1 MKKEVLRALTEKYGK
16 RYSDLFH
23 INLRKEP
30 FKWFLL
36 ATLFGARISEDIALR
51 TYKMFEIYNVTSP
64 ERIIEEGWDSL
75 VAILD
80 SGGYTRY
87 DFKTADKL
95 LELARNLSKENL
107 NEIHRNAKD
116 FEDLVSRLK
125 SLAKGIGDTT
135 VGIFLRE
142 MIGIWDKAKPYP
154 TPLARL
160 AAKNL
165 GIGDVEDYWKEN
177 LEDLDYAK
185 FESMLAK
192 IGKLCRR
199 GKCSQCPAREI
210 CEKGF
215 NKGVK

>member
-1 MKKEVLRALTEKYGK
+1 MKKETLRTLAEKYGK
-16 RYSDLFH
+16 RYSELFH
-23 INLRKEP
+23 INLREEP
-30 FKWFLL
+30 FKCFLL

-51 TYKMFEIYNVTSP
+51 TYKMFEIYGITSP

-75 VAILD
+75 VAVLD

-95 LELARNLSKENL
+95 LELAKNLSKESL
-107 NEIHRNAKD
+107 NEIHKNARD
-116 FEDLVSRLK
+116 FEELVLRLK

-142 MIGIWDKAKPYP
+142 IVGIWDKASPYP

-165 GIGDVEDYWKEN
+165 GIGDIEKYWKEN
-177 LEDLDYAK
+177 LQDLDYAK
-185 FESMLAK
+185 FESMLAQ
-192 IGKLCRR
+192 IGKFCRR
-199 GKCSQCPAREI
+199 RKCSQCPTREI
-210 CEKGF
+210 CEKIEIK
-215 NKGVK
+215 N

>member
-16 RYSDLFH
+16 RYSDLFN
-23 INLRKEP
+23 INLREEP

-116 FEDLVSRLK
+116 FKDLLLRLK

-142 MIGIWDKAKPYP
+142 MIGIWDKARPYP
-154 TPLARL
+154 TPLAKL

-185 FESMLAK
+185 FESMLAQ
-192 IGKLCRR
+192 IGKFCRR
-199 GKCSQCPAREI
+199 EKCSQCPAREI
-210 CEKGF
+210 CEKRF
-215 NKGVK
+215 SKGVK

>member
-23 INLRKEP
+23 INLREEP

-51 TYKMFEIYNVTSP
+51 TYKMFEIYNVTTP
-64 ERIIEEGWDSL
+64 ERIIEMDWDSL
-75 VAILD
+75 IGILD

-116 FEDLVSRLK
+116 FKDLVLRLK
-125 SLAKGIGDTT
+125 SLAKGIGNTT

-192 IGKLCRR
+192 IGKFCRR
-199 GKCSQCPAREI
+199 GKCSHCPATEI
-210 CEKGF
+210 CENRF
-215 NKGVK
+215 SKGVK

>member
-1 MKKEVLRALTEKYGK
+1 MKKEVLRVLAEKYGK
-16 RYSDLFH
+16 RYSELFH
-23 INLRKEP
+23 INLREEP

-36 ATLFGARISEDIALR
+36 STLFGARISEDIALR
-51 TYKMFEIYNVTSP
+51 TYKMFGIYNVISP

-87 DFKTADKL
+87 DFKTADKI
-95 LELARNLSKENL
+95 LELSKNLSKENL
-107 NEIHRNAKD
+107 NDIHRNARDSKD
-116 FEDLVSRLK
+116 LILKLK

-142 MIGIWDKAKPYP
+142 MIGIWDKASPYP

-160 AAKNL
+160 AAKNM
-165 GIGDVEDYWKEN
+165 GIRDIENYWKEN
-177 LEDLDYAK
+177 LRDLDYAN
-185 FESMLAK
+185 FESMLAQ
-192 IGKLCRR
+192 IGKFCRR
-199 GKCSQCPAREI
+199 GKCSQCPARDI
-210 CEKGF
+210 CEKRF

>member
-1 MKKEVLRALTEKYGK
+1 MDIVESLRELALEYGT
-16 RYSDLFH
+16 RYSNKFH
-23 INLRKEP
+23 IRLPDEA

-36 ATLFGARISEDIALR
+36 ATLFGARISKDIALR

-64 ERIIEEGWDSL
+64 QRILEEGWDSL

-95 LELARNLSKENL
+95 LELAKHLEERDL
-107 NEIHRNAKD
+107 NRIHEEAKD
-116 FEDLVSRLK
+116 FEDLVVSLK
-125 SLAKGIGDTT
+125 SLARGIGDTT

-142 MIGIWDKAKPYP
+142 MVGIWNKARPYP

-165 GIGDVEDYWKEN
+165 GIGDIETFWREN
-177 LEDLDYAK
+177 LPDLDYAL
-185 FESMLAK
+185 FESMLAEL
-192 IGKLCRR
+192 GKLCRR
-199 GKCSQCPAREI
+199 GKCSDCPARSI
-210 CEKGF
+210 CKG
-215 NKGVK
+215 KS

>member
-1 MKKEVLRALTEKYGK
+1 MNKAEVLRALAEKYGK
-16 RYSDLFH
+16 KYSDLFH
-23 INLRKEP
+23 IDLRKEP

-64 ERIIEEGWDSL
+64 QRIIEEGWDSL

-95 LELARNLSKENL
+95 LELAKNLSEENL
-107 NEIHRNAKD
+107 NDIHRNAENFK
-116 FEDLVSRLK
+116 DLVIKLK

-142 MIGIWDKAKPYP
+142 MIGIWEKAKPYP
-154 TPLARL
+154 TPLAKL

-165 GIGDVEDYWKEN
+165 GIGNIEKYWKEN
-177 LEDLDYAK
+177 LQDLNYAL
-185 FESMLAK
+185 FESMLAH
-192 IGKLCRR
+192 IGKFCRR
-199 GKCSQCPAREI
+199 GKCSECPARKI
-210 CEKGF
+210 CEK
-215 NKGVK
+215 VS